1 MCQRL
6 RYCFPVIALA
16 AMILMSNCKDNP
28 TTNENFTVTASVT
41 NLKSLASG
49 EGHYELWI
57 SFPEENHALR
67 KPGHGDQAYVSFGKF
82 NVNANGQ
89 LVDLS
94 GNAKSSFTPGTN
106 AQIDINLAVDALITV
121 ELSGDSNGDP
131 GSRML
136 GGLFFGTD
144 RQATAILK
152 ADGEDAFDFDY
163 SRSAG
168 SYILATP
175 STADTTD
182 VNHGI
187 WWMTAN
193 NGAGLNN
200 LPTLTDTSGWRYEG
214 WVVDQSG
221 AQPVFYSTGKF
232 LNAAGP
238 DTDGPGATAGS
249 SAGFAFPGQDFIQA
263 ASGVPLLPALDN
275 GNFAARITL
284 EPSPDNSAQ
293 PFQFVILND
302 DKIETAGGTMANRVS
317 ANFPAATI
325 MISR

>member
-1 MCQRL
+1 MRQRR
-6 RYCFPVIALA
+6 RYCFLFIAFA
-16 AMILMSNCKDNP
+16 AMILTSKCKDNP
-28 TTNENFTVTASVT
+28 TANENFTVTVGVT

-57 SFPEENHALR
+57 SFPEGVHALN

-94 GNAKSSFTPGTN
+94 GNAKSSFTPGAN
-106 AQIDINLAVDALITV
+106 AQVDINLAVDALITF
-121 ELSGDSNGDP
+121 EYAGDSNGDP

-152 ADGEDAFDFDY
+152 ADGEDALDFDY

-182 VNHGI
+182 ANHGI

-193 NGAGLNN
+193 NAAGLNN
-200 LPTLTDTSGWRYEG
+200 LSTLTDTSSWRYEG

-221 AQPVFYSTGKF
+221 VQPVFYSTGKF

-238 DTDGPGATAGS
+238 DADGPGATAGS
-249 SAGFAFPGQDFIQA
+249 SSGFAFPGQDFVQA
-263 ASGVPLLPALDN
+263 ANGVPLLPALDS
-275 GNFAARITL
+275 GIFAARITL
-284 EPSPDNSAQ
+284 EPAPDNSAQ
-293 PFQFVILND
+293 PFQLVILND
-302 DKIETAGGTMANRVS
+302 DKIETAGGMMANRV
-317 ANFPAATI
+317 AATFPTATI

>member
-1 MCQRL
+1 MRL
-6 RYCFPVIALA
+6 MKLCYFLSSFFVA
-16 AMILMSNCKDNP
+16 AILMSSCKDNP
-28 TTNENFTVTASVT
+28 TTNENFTVTLTVA
-41 NLKSLASG
+41 NLKPLTSA

-57 SFPEENHALR
+57 SFPEETRALH

-82 NVNANGQ
+82 NVNANNQ

-94 GNAKSSFTPGTN
+94 GNAKSSFTPGAN
-106 AQIDINLAVDALITV
+106 AQVDINLAVDALITV
-121 ELSGDSNGDP
+121 ELSGDNNDEP

-152 ADGEDAFDFDY
+152 PDGEDVFDFDY
-163 SRSAG
+163 TRSSG
-168 SYILATP
+168 SYILMTP
-175 STADTTD
+175 STADTSD
-182 VNHGI
+182 ANHGI

-193 NGAGLNN
+193 NTAGLSN

-214 WVVDQSG
+214 WVIDQSG
-221 AQPVFYSTGKF
+221 GQPVFYSTGKF

-238 DTDGPGATAGS
+238 DADGPGATAGGS
-249 SAGFAFPGQDFIQA
+249 SGFAFPGQDFIQA
-263 ASGVPLLPALDN
+263 ANGVPLLPGLDN

-284 EPSPDNSAQ
+284 EPAPDNSTQ
-293 PFQFVILND
+293 PFQLVILND
-302 DKIETAGGTMANRVS
+302 DKIETAGGVMANRV
-317 ANFPAATI
+317 ATNYPTATI